1 IFRGSI
7 TRPLD
12 SLSTLRA
19 GLSTDYARLG
29 SGNWLG
35 FTGQDWVP
43 EGFLQKVSKNIIVNP
58 PFMGLTWRNNPNY
71 SRNQYEVIHI
81 IL

>member
-1 IFRGSI
+1 
-7 TRPLD
+7 PLD
-12 SLSTLRA
+12 SLSIPNTFGT

-43 EGFLQKVSKNIIVNP
+43 EGFLRKVSENIIVNP
-58 PFMGLTWRNNPNY
+58 PFMGLTWRNNPDY
-71 SRNQYEVIHI
+71 SPRNLAVIKEKFCSFF
-81 IL
+81 